1 MICYRLHCAAGHEF
15 EGWYK
20 DSATF
25 ARLREGGLLSC
36 PDCGS
41 ARVEQA
47 PMAPAIVKGG
57 RKSLASAP
65 QQPEASAPVVAAGA
79 APQAQA
85 VVPDALLGAM
95 RRVREAI
102 EENCENVGRNFADEA
117 LRMHHG
123 EAPQRGIYGDMTSSD
138 RELLEDEGVEFHTV
152 PWVRKADG

>member
-15 EGWYK
+15 EGWYR

-57 RKSLASAP
+57 RKPAP
-65 QQPEASAPVVAAGA
+65 ALQQPEASVPVAAAGA
-79 APQAQA
+79 ASQAQA
-85 VVPDALLGAM
+85 VVPDALLGVM

-152 PWVRKADG
+152 PWVRKTDG